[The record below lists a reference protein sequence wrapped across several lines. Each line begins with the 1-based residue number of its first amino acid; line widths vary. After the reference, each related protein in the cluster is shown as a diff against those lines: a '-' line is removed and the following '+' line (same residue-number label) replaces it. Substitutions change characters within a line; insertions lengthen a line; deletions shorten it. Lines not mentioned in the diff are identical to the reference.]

1 MGRQEDFASN
11 GSAETLRSQVE
22 LFARARELYRHRQWN
37 AAQSAFQEIL
47 DKWPKDGPS
56 SVYVERCQEYIA
68 AEPPANWDGV
78 FVMTHK

>member
-1 MGRQEDFASN
+1 
-11 GSAETLRSQVE
+11 VE
-22 LFARARELYRHRQWN
+22 LFSRARELYRNRQWK